1 MLNSSASSSTVSG
14 SPISSSADNYILA
27 SRLESPGGGPQ
38 PVLNFSDPL
47 IPWQSLDN
55 SNQSRYYHSPSLMTA
70 PPQMS
75 SPPPPPH
82 HFQVVNSSTPL
93 LSPPAQATWRRRPL
107 CDVIMEEEN
116 LQLYDTPR
124 GSGGGPDAAFLKPR
138 TLRTRPMP
146 PPRVSSRNS
155 NSSGGCG
162 MPTASPNVGG
172 GKRVA
177 PAESSAFNS
186 SLIRAND
193 GHLKN
198 KVPKDRSG
206 PHLCNIF
213 AFEITFCINTPLST
227 FKLTKQILW

>member
-1 MLNSSASSSTVSG
+1 MINNASVWQGLPIG
-14 SPISSSADNYILA
+14 SPISSTADNYILT

-55 SNQSRYYHSPSLMTA
+55 SNQSRYFHSPSQMTA
-70 PPQMS
+70 PSQMS

-107 CDVIMEEEN
+107 CDVIEEEN

-124 GSGGGPDAAFLKPR
+124 GSGGVPDAAFLKPR

-162 MPTASPNVGG
+162 MSTASPNVGG

-198 KVPKDRSG
+198 KVPKDRSDP
-206 PHLCNIF
+206 PHLCNKYLPLKF
-213 AFEITFCINTPLST
+213 LNALSTPLLSN
-227 FKLTKQILW
+227 

>member
-1 MLNSSASSSTVSG
+1 MRVWQGLPIG
-14 SPISSSADNYILA
+14 SPISSSADNYILT

-107 CDVIMEEEN
+107 CDVIMEQEN

-124 GSGGGPDAAFLKPR
+124 GSGGGVPDAAFLKPR

-162 MPTASPNVGG
+162 MPTASPNVGGG

-213 AFEITFCINTPLST
+213 AFEITFMQCINTPLLSN
-227 FKLTKQILW
+227 